1 MLRPL
6 LEPRRRDLDIIAEP
20 GRVLVAEAMTAV
32 TSVVGVAERADGR
45 WYYLDDGVYG
55 AYSNVI
61 AEDAHP
67 LLFAE
72 KELATPAG
80 GVAGGRRRCHRWA
93 TLAGPTCDSADVI
106 AREVLLPDLAP
117 GDLVVSPAMGAY
129 TVVTASR
136 FNGRPAPRVV
146 VMGLAPPEIRSMA
159 VVASDAPKAFA

>member
-1 MLRPL
+1 M
-6 LEPRRRDLDIIAEP
+6 RRELDIIAEP

-72 KELATPAG
+72 KELAR
-80 GVAGGRRRCHRWA
+80 GRRRMR
-93 TLAGPTCDSADVI
+93 TPTGG
-106 AREVLLPDLAP
+106 RP
-117 GDLVVSPAMGAY
+117 SPARRA
-129 TVVTASR
+129 T
-136 FNGRPAPRVV
+136 RPT
-146 VMGLAPPEIRSMA
+146 
-159 VVASDAPKAFA
+159 